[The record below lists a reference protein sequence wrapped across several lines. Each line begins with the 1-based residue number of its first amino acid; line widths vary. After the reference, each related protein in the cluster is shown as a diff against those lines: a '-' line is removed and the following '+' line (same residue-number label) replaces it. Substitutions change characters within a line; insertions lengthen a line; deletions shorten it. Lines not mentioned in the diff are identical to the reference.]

1 MLDSNNEQFRIE
13 SLESFRILD
22 TMPEQEFDDL
32 ALLAS
37 QICEVPIALISL
49 VDENRQWFK
58 SRVGLAATETHRDLA
73 FCAHAIEGDDLFV
86 VPNAEQDIRFSN
98 NLLVTGEPHIRFYAG
113 TPLVTSDGYKLGT
126 LCVIDRKPRELNE
139 SQKRALNALARSV
152 MNLIETRREVH
163 NLKESEISNNEKI
176 IEESLISRFL
186 HLRRE
191 KKTNATFFDHFIKH
205 YVIATLIIAAITLL
219 KALIES
225 ATQIES
231 PYLLYAFAILLCAWR
246 GGFGVGIYA
255 TILTTGIIDY
265 FFISPYGMIFER
277 GFGQNLRLIV
287 FFVQGTLI
295 SILCASRLKNEQL
308 LKKAGAELENRIIS
322 RTDQLSQ
329 ANKDLQQEIKERA
342 HLQEDL
348 QKARDSALETTR
360 LKSEFLAN
368 MSHEIRTPMNGVI
381 GVTGLLLDTKLNPEQ
396 KKFAEIIRSSG
407 ESLLTLIND
416 ILDFSKVEAGKLELE
431 TLDFNLR
438 NTVEETIELFSTK
451 AEENQNEL
459 AMLIY
464 SDVPLE
470 LRGDAGRIRQILN
483 NLISNAI
490 KFTKRGDVVVRIK
503 KVGETDKN
511 IELSFSVTDTGE
523 GIPVNVQSQLFQ
535 PFTQSDAS
543 TTRRFGGTGLGLS
556 ICKRLAEIMDG
567 SIGVE
572 SEKGKGSTFWFNIKL
587 EKQVF
592 SSTENFNESKSVSTH
607 SELAGQ
613 RILIVDDNPVNREVL
628 AYQTKVW
635 EMDSDNSSTGEDAV
649 KILNTAIKNRKPF
662 DLVILD
668 FQIPNVES
676 LEIAR
681 QFIIKNSVEANLPA
695 PSIIVLSS
703 SGLKLNDEEMKQLG
717 ISAFLTKPYRQNEL
731 LETIKKTIRLN
742 RTESFSFETYSF
754 NEDDIHVTIKPETIV
769 VPMKSK
775 RILLVEDNSVNQL
788 VAQSQLKKSGY
799 QTDVVGNGREAL
811 EALEI
816 IPYDLILMDC
826 QMPEMDGYE
835 ATKAIRA
842 LDWEAAKIPIIA
854 LTAHAIESERQK
866 CFQNGMDDFLSKPV
880 KKEDLQIIVNRW
892 LAEEE
897 IEIIS
902 TEEKFESSLNTAEKS
917 NPNEILI
924 ESEEITYDFSNPV
937 NFATLDD
944 ITGYDAEMRRTV
956 VEMYLTQTNEQISE
970 IERAITFNDAE
981 TLYSMA
987 HKTVGSSSICGM
999 TAIVEPMR
1007 KLEQLG
1013 KAGKIKEA
1021 TPVLQQAKQAF
1032 VYINKECT
1040 EILRG

>member
-1 MLDSNNEQFRIE
+1 
-13 SLESFRILD
+13 
-22 TMPEQEFDDL
+22 
-32 ALLAS
+32 
-37 QICEVPIALISL
+37 
-49 VDENRQWFK
+49 
-58 SRVGLAATETHRDLA
+58 
-73 FCAHAIEGDDLFV
+73 
-86 VPNAEQDIRFSN
+86 
-98 NLLVTGEPHIRFYAG
+98 
-113 TPLVTSDGYKLGT
+113 
-126 LCVIDRKPRELNE
+126 
-139 SQKRALNALARSV
+139 
-152 MNLIETRREVH
+152 MNLIETRREVLTLKGSETPSNEEIVEE
-163 NLKESEISNNEKI
+163 NLTT
-176 IEESLISRFL
+176 RFFN
-186 HLRRE
+186 LRRE
-191 KKTNATFFDHFIKH
+191 KKENSTFFDHYIKH
-205 YVIATLIIAAITLL
+205 YVIATSIIAGITLL

-246 GGFGVGIYA
+246 GGFGVGLYA
-255 TILTTGIIDY
+255 TVLTTLIIDY
-265 FFISPYGMIFER
+265 FFISPHGMLFER

-329 ANKDLQQEIKERA
+329 VNKDLQQEIKERA

-381 GVTGLLLDTKLNPEQ
+381 GVTGLLLDTKLDPEQ

-490 KFTKRGDVVVRIK
+490 KFTKRGDIVVRIK
-503 KVGETDKN
+503 KVGETDKDF
-511 IELSFSVTDTGE
+511 ELNFSVTDTGE
-523 GIPVNVQSQLFQ
+523 GIPKDVQSRLFQ

-556 ICKRLAEIMDG
+556 ICKSLVEIMDG
-567 SIGVE
+567 NIGVE
-572 SEKGKGSTFWFNIKL
+572 STEGKGSTFWFNIKL
-587 EKQVF
+587 EKQESLSADDF
-592 SSTENFNESKSVSTH
+592 YESKNISTH
-607 SELAGQ
+607 SELAGR

-635 EMDSDNSSTGEDAV
+635 EMDADSSSSGEDAV
-649 KILNTAIKNRKPF
+649 KILNSAIKERKPF

-668 FQIPNVES
+668 FQIPNIES

-681 QFIIKNSVEANLPA
+681 QFIIKNSAEADLPA
-695 PSIIVLSS
+695 PSIIVLSA
-703 SGLKLNDEEMKQLG
+703 SGLKLTEEEMKQLG
-717 ISAFLTKPYRQNEL
+717 ISAFLTKPYRQNDL
-731 LETIKKTIRLN
+731 LETIKKTILLN
-742 RTESFSFETYSF
+742 KTESFIFENYSF
-754 NEDDIHVTIKPETIV
+754 NEEDIHVTIKPKTIV

-788 VAQSQLKKSGY
+788 VAQSQLKKLGY
-799 QTDVVGNGREAL
+799 QADVVGNGREAL

-835 ATKAIRA
+835 ATKAIRS
-842 LDWEAAKIPIIA
+842 LNWEAAKIPIVA

-866 CFQNGMDDFLSKPV
+866 CFQSGIDDFLSKPV
-880 KKEDLQIIVNRW
+880 KKEDLQVIVNRW
-892 LAEEE
+892 LAEDA
-897 IEIIS
+897 IESIS
-902 TEEKFESSLNTAEKS
+902 TEEKFESPINTAEES
-917 NPNEILI
+917 NSNGISI

-956 VEMYLTQTNEQISE
+956 VEMYLTQTTEQINE

-999 TAIVEPMR
+999 TAIIEPMR

-1021 TPVLQQAKQAF
+1021 TPVLQQAKNAF
-1032 VYINKECT
+1032 IHINEECT